1 MFFSEEF
8 IYLFIFHKK
17 QFYPL
22 TTDLTID
29 SNQQANR
36 QIIWCFSLRFIFVLH
51 KVANKF
57 SFLCQARK
65 YVMDSMGARYA
76 EGVILDLEETWKES
90 NPRTPL
96 ICFLSMGSDPTD
108 SIIALGKRLKV
119 ETRYV
124 SMGQGQE
131 VHARKLLQQTMA
143 NVSQGCEVNSALA
156 SYDVAAN
163 QRQQLCHRAYNF
175 FNFSF
180 SYITSS
186 LGY

>member
-1 MFFSEEF
+1 M
-8 IYLFIFHKK
+8 
-17 QFYPL
+17 
-22 TTDLTID
+22 
-29 SNQQANR
+29 
-36 QIIWCFSLRFIFVLH
+36 QIIRCFSLCLIFVLH

-65 YVMDSMGARYA
+65 YVMDSMSARYA

-90 NPRTPL
+90 DPQTPL

-131 VHARKLLQQTMA
+131 VPARKLLHQTMV
-143 NVSQGCEVNSALA
+143 NVSRGCEVNSALPL
-156 SYDVAAN
+156 YDVAEN
-163 QRQQLCHRAYNF
+163 QRQHLCHRAYNF
-175 FNFSF
+175 IFPFYTLHHNSIIKIKKNTLIIDGVFLF
-180 SYITSS
+180 
-186 LGY
+186 